1 MYLGFPNCCV
11 DTRFRHRCFQVAV
24 GRWAKWRVYV
34 GWSLDG
40 DESWG
45 LTLLLPSGNIA
56 LECFGKATNFGRLD
70 KTSI

>member
-1 MYLGFPNCCV
+1 M
-11 DTRFRHRCFQVAV
+11 